1 MNRNSTLTVL
11 VCSVAVFLIALEI
24 TIISVALPDIEDAFA
39 GSSRTAVSWV
49 FTAYNIT
56 VAAALLIAGWLAER
70 AGRRRIFVAGLWIF
84 TIGSLASGLSTS
96 LGLLIAARVV
106 QGLGGALLI
115 PASLA
120 LILHAVDSERRE
132 TAIGIWGA
140 MAGLAAA
147 VGPTAGAVL
156 VDVAGWRWVFLVNVP
171 IAVAAAI
178 ASRVRLDESSDP
190 AMSPRVDLVATPAG
204 AAGVGLLVFAIVASG
219 SLGVL
224 SPAVLGALLLAVVG
238 IVVLVRRTMTHPA
251 PVFDPS
257 IAASPS
263 FSVAALGTL
272 LFVAGFTGWLV
283 LAPTFMVDVWGYS
296 TVESGL
302 AIAPAPVMMA
312 IVAGPA
318 GKWAGR
324 VGHRPVI
331 AIGALLSTIAVAW
344 WVGLVDASPAYATA
358 FLPGAILLG
367 AGVGMGFPML
377 AAAAM
382 RDVDPDRYAM
392 AAAGNTTMRQIAMA
406 VGIAIAVAIVGTD
419 DAVSELSTFHASWTV
434 CGALFLATAAVV
446 WRRYPSISQ
455 PADDQELITHV

>member
-1 MNRNSTLTVL
+1 MTRNSTITVL

-24 TIISVALPDIEDAFA
+24 TIISVALPDIKDAFA
-39 GSSRTAVSWV
+39 GTSRNSVSWV

-70 AGRRRIFVAGLWIF
+70 AGRRRVFVAGLWVF
-84 TIGSLASGLSTS
+84 TLGSLASGLAPS
-96 LGLLIAARVV
+96 LGVLIAARAV
-106 QGLGGALLI
+106 QGIGGALLI

-120 LILHAVDSERRE
+120 LILHAVAPERRE
-132 TAIGIWGA
+132 AAIGIWGA

-171 IAVAAAI
+171 IAVAAAL
-178 ASRVRLDESSDP
+178 ASRVRLTESSDP
-190 AMSPRVDLVATPAG
+190 TIAPRVDIVAIPVG

-219 SLGVL
+219 SLGIF
-224 SPAVLGALLLAVVG
+224 SPAVIGALALAAAG
-238 IVVLVRRTMTHPA
+238 ITVLVRRTRTHHT
-251 PVFDPS
+251 PVFDPA
-257 IAASPS
+257 IATLPS

-272 LFVAGFTGWLV
+272 FFVAGFTGWLV

-296 TVESGL
+296 TIGSGL

-312 IVAGPA
+312 IVAGPT
-318 GKWAGR
+318 GKWAS
-324 VGHRPVI
+324 VIGHRVVI
-331 AIGALLSTIAVAW
+331 AIGALTSMAAVAW
-344 WVGLVDASPAYATA
+344 WIVFIDESAAYVTA
-358 FLPGAILLG
+358 FLPGAVLLG
-367 AGVGMGFPML
+367 IGVGMGFPML

-406 VGIAIAVAIVGTD
+406 VGIALAVAIVDTD
-419 DAVSELSTFHASWTV
+419 DAVSDVSTFRASWTV
-434 CGALFLATAAVV
+434 CGVLFLATAVAM
-446 WRRYPSISQ
+446 WHRYPTHQ
-455 PADDQELITHV
+455 PITDPELITHV